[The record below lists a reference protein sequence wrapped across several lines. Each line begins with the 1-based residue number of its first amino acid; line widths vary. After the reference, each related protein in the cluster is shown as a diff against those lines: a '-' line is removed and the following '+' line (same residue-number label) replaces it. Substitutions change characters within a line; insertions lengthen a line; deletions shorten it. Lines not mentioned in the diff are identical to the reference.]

1 MPKMLMRVLI
11 RGSAMLVGSSKVIK
25 VVMIAEKVTW
35 YDNHDDG
42 DDDDDDK
49 FLYDGQGL
57 VIMMIIILPPFIPG

>member
-1 MPKMLMRVLI
+1 MPKMPVRVLI

-42 DDDDDDK
+42 DDDK
-49 FLYDGQGL
+49 IYNVL
-57 VIMMIIILPPFIPG
+57 